1 MNSAPFGT
9 IAKHIYNKWKHN
21 QMGILEHQQKHMIIQ
36 LASTKNYIIHSI
48 LNDASEGAKFRR
60 FFYTELDNTHSLN
73 RTFSRFEIENILD
86 GEGFD
91 ISYEKDSFVVRWVC
105 EELK

>member
-1 MNSAPFGT
+1 MNSVPFGS
-9 IAKHIYNKWKHN
+9 IAKHIYSKWKHN
-21 QMGILEHQQKHMIIQ
+21 QIGILEHQQKYMIFQ

-60 FFYTELDNTHSLN
+60 FFHNELDNTHSLK
-73 RTFSRFEIENILD
+73 RTITNYEIQHMLD

-91 ISYEKDSFVVRWVC
+91 VTYEKDSFVVSWVR
-105 EELK
+105 EELR